1 MTRARLAV
9 VLAILAVLAL
19 VWFQGRREEPGPP
32 PLDPG
37 PDAPGPNLPGQD
49 EPGPAPGGERIPP
62 PPAGLDGTL
71 VGRVV
76 DAEGAPW
83 VALEVACG
91 ERTAQTGADGTF
103 ALAGLPRAALA
114 LDLTAAFDPAEPLGV
129 RRIACALPPLAVD
142 LGPEARVD
150 VGTQVVPR
158 SRPFWI
164 EGLVELEETWAA
176 SEALTLR
183 EVRLTVGPASPED
196 LGNLYRPG
204 PASRPGQPIDWSRP
218 PWCAELPVPPAVGP
232 DGRFRFAVETPHDPF
247 LLIVQARRF
256 EPFERLILPEPGG
269 SFRETFVMP

>member
-1 MTRARLAV
+1 MMRTRLALV
-9 VLAILAVLAL
+9 LAVLAVL
-19 VWFQGRREEPGPP
+19 AVVWFQVRRVEPGQGPP
-32 PLDPG
+32 VRGGETPS
-37 PDAPGPNLPGQD
+37 PDAPGP
-49 EPGPAPGGERIPP
+49 GPTPGGERLPQPP
-62 PPAGLDGTL
+62 SQGDGTL

-76 DAEGAPW
+76 DAQGVPW
-83 VALEVACG
+83 VELPIACG
-91 ERTAQTGADGTF
+91 EHTARTSADGSFT
-103 ALAGLPRAALA
+103 LAGLARAALA
-114 LDLTAAFDPAEPLGV
+114 LDLTASFDPAEPLGV

-164 EGLVELEETWAA
+164 EGQVELDEAWAA

-183 EVRLTVGPASPED
+183 EVRVSVGAASPED
-196 LGNLYRPG
+196 LGNLYQGEPVTRPG
-204 PASRPGQPIDWSRP
+204 GPIDWSRP
-218 PWCAELPVPPAVGP
+218 PWRAELPVPPAVGP

-247 LLIVQARRF
+247 LFVVQARRF